1 MPVCYTPAMTTK
13 TATMTIPTSEA
24 AKYEAAI
31 KDLFGKMDRLS
42 KQMKRDQ
49 TDIEKSQKRTRA
61 KLADLDELLR

>member
-1 MPVCYTPAMTTK
+1 
-13 TATMTIPTSEA
+13 MTIPTSEA